1 MTGRWIGGVSA
12 GSYLLLAMGFI
23 YLPVV
28 ILVFFSFQGSDLP
41 VPPFQGPSLQWYD
54 KLFANERLL
63 DSLIN
68 SVVVAVSSAFTTTLL
83 GFLAAYGL
91 SRSPIRFMG
100 AARFLLIAPI
110 TVSYLII
117 GMGLLTAFNV
127 AGVPKSLLAVG
138 IGHVVINLPLA
149 FAIIYSQM
157 NDHHRNIDAAAHDL
171 GASDLQTM
179 FLISVPMMKVPL
191 LASFCLSATLSWD
204 EFIIAFLLSRFEVT
218 LPVIIFEMLR
228 AGLTPE
234 VNAAGTLV
242 FAISIGIIL
251 TAAMALLFRRGG
263 EG

>member
-1 MTGRWIGGVSA
+1 MKRWIGGISA
-12 GSYLLLAMGFI
+12 NGYLLLALGFI

-28 ILVFFSFQGSDLP
+28 ILVIFSFQNGDLP
-41 VPPFQGPSLQWYD
+41 VPPFNGPGLRWYA

-68 SVVVAVSSAFTTTLL
+68 SVFVAVISALVTTLL

-91 SRSPIRFMG
+91 SRSPVKFVG
-100 AARFLLIAPI
+100 TARFLLIAPI

-117 GMGLLTAFNV
+117 GMGLLTTFNV
-127 AGVPKSLLAVG
+127 AGISKSLLAVG

-157 NDHHRNIDAAAHDL
+157 SDHHKNIDAAAHDL
-171 GASDLQTM
+171 GASDLQTI
-179 FLISVPMMKVPL
+179 FLISLPIVRVPL
-191 LASFCLSATLSWD
+191 IASFCLCATLSWD
-204 EFIIAFLLSRFEVT
+204 EFIVAFLLSRFEVT

-242 FAISIGIIL
+242 FAISMSIIL
-251 TAAMALLFRRGG
+251 IAAAALLFRRG
-263 EG
+263 EDS